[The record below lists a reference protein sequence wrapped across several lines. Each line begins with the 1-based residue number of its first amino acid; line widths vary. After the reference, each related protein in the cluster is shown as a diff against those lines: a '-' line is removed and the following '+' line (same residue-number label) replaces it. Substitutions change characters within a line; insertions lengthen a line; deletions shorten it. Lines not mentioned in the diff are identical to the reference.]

1 MIINWGSLTYRV
13 GENCILRRGY
23 TLNVGFVGTGNM
35 GRILIESFIESGA
48 IRPSFIYMTNR
59 TVAKAEAIK
68 EIYPKTNLLEA
79 AEDVVKRSDLVFI
92 CVKPLDIH
100 PLLKKLDHLL
110 TPNKCIISITSP
122 INVDQLESLVQ
133 CQVARAI
140 PSITNRAFSGV
151 SLITYGKSCHKD
163 TQRTIEEMF
172 EQISNPVQIEDDI
185 TRVSSDI
192 VSCGP
197 AFFSYLLQRFV
208 DGAVSETNITEE
220 QAILLTS
227 EMIVGMGKLLETEL
241 YTLPTLQEKVMVKG
255 GVTGKGI
262 KVLENEV
269 GDMFEKVF
277 KATHDKYYEDIEEV
291 SVQFNKIPNK

>member
-1 MIINWGSLTYRV
+1 M
-13 GENCILRRGY
+13 
-23 TLNVGFVGTGNM
+23 NVGFVGTGNM

-59 TVAKAEAIK
+59 TNSKAEAIK
-68 EIYPKTNLLEA
+68 ANYPKANVFDT
-79 AEDVVKRSDLVFI
+79 AEEVVRRSDLIFI
-92 CVKPLDIH
+92 CIKPLDIY
-100 PLLKKLDHLL
+100 PLLKKLENLL

-122 INVDQLESLVQ
+122 INVEQLESLVK

-140 PSITNRAFSGV
+140 PSITNRAFAGV
-151 SLITYGKSCHKD
+151 SLLTFGNSCHKD

-208 DGAVSETNITEE
+208 DGAVSETTITKEH
-220 QAILLTS
+220 AVLLAS
-227 EMIVGMGKLLETEL
+227 EMIIGMGKLLETEI
-241 YTLPTLQEKVMVKG
+241 YTLPTLQEKVCVKG

-262 KVLENEV
+262 KVLEDDL
-269 GDMFEKVF
+269 GDMFEKIF
-277 KATHDKYYEDIEEV
+277 QATHQKFYEDLEEV

>member
-1 MIINWGSLTYRV
+1 
-13 GENCILRRGY
+13 
-23 TLNVGFVGTGNM
+23 LNVGFVGTGNM

-48 IRPSFIYMTNR
+48 IRPSFIYMMNR
-59 TVAKAEAIK
+59 TMSKAEAIK
-68 EIYPKTNLLEA
+68 SLYPKTNVVET
-79 AEDVVKRSDLVFI
+79 AEEVVKHSDLIFI

-100 PLLKKLDHLL
+100 PLLKSLDHLL

-122 INVDQLESLVQ
+122 INVDQLESLVE

-151 SLITYGKSCHKD
+151 SLITYGNSCHKE
-163 TQRTIEEMF
+163 TKTTIEELF

-208 DGAVSETNITEE
+208 DGAVSETNITKD
-220 QAILLTS
+220 QAVLLAS
-227 EMIVGMGKLLETEL
+227 EMIIGMGKLLETEI
-241 YTLPTLQEKVMVKG
+241 YTLPTLQDKVCVKG

-262 KVLENEV
+262 KVLEDEV
-269 GDMFEKVF
+269 GEMFEKIF
-277 KATHDKYYEDIEEV
+277 KATHEKYYEDIEEV
-291 SVQFNKIPNK
+291 SVQFSKIPNK

>member
-1 MIINWGSLTYRV
+1 
-13 GENCILRRGY
+13 
-23 TLNVGFVGTGNM
+23 LNVGFVGTGNM

-48 IRPSFIYMTNR
+48 IKPSFIYMTNR
-59 TVAKAEAIK
+59 TKAKAEVIK
-68 EIYPKTNLLEA
+68 ENYPETTILDS
-79 AEDVVKRSDLVFI
+79 AEDVVNRSDLVFI

-122 INVDQLESLVQ
+122 ISVEQIESLVH

-151 SLITYGKSCHKD
+151 SLITFGNTCNRD
-163 TQRTIEEMF
+163 TRKTIEELF

-197 AFFSYLLQRFV
+197 AFFSYLLQKFV
-208 DGAVSETNITEE
+208 DGAVSETNITKE
-220 QAILLTS
+220 QAVVLAS
-227 EMIVGMGKLLETEL
+227 EMIIGMGKLLETEI
-241 YTLPTLQEKVMVKG
+241 YTLPTLQEKVCVKG

-262 KVLENEV
+262 KVLEEEI
-269 GDMFEKVF
+269 GDMFEKVYQ
-277 KATHDKYYEDIEEV
+277 ATHEKFYEDLEEV
-291 SVQFNKIPNK
+291 SVQFNKIPHK

>member
-1 MIINWGSLTYRV
+1 
-13 GENCILRRGY
+13 
-23 TLNVGFVGTGNM
+23 LNVGFIGTGNM

-59 TVAKAEAIK
+59 TQSKAEEIK
-68 EIYPKTNLLEA
+68 EIYPKTNVLRTADE
-79 AEDVVKRSDLVFI
+79 VVKRSDIVFI

-100 PLLKKLDHLL
+100 PLLKQLDHLL
-110 TPNKCIISITSP
+110 TPNKCIVSITSP
-122 INVDQLESLVQ
+122 INVDQLESLVK

-151 SLITYGKSCHKD
+151 SLLTFGNSCHKEL
-163 TQRTIEEMF
+163 QRTIEELF

-208 DGAVSETNITEE
+208 DGAVAETNISKD
-220 QAILLTS
+220 QAVVLAS
-227 EMIVGMGKLLETEL
+227 EMIIGMGKLLETEI
-241 YTLPTLQEKVMVKG
+241 YTLPTLQEKVCVKG

-262 KVLENEV
+262 KVLEENV
-269 GDMFEKVF
+269 GDMFEKIF
-277 KATHDKYYEDIEEV
+277 QATHKKFYEDLEEV
-291 SVQFNKIPNK
+291 SEQFSKIPNK

>member
-1 MIINWGSLTYRV
+1 M
-13 GENCILRRGY
+13 
-23 TLNVGFVGTGNM
+23 NVGFIGTGNM
-35 GRILIESFIESGA
+35 GRILIESFVESGA

-59 TVAKAEAIK
+59 TITKAEVIK
-68 EIYPKTNLLEA
+68 EIYPKTNVMETA
-79 AEDVVKRSDLVFI
+79 DEVVKRSDLVFI

-110 TPNKCIISITSP
+110 TPNKCIVSITSP
-122 INVDQLESLVQ
+122 LSVEQLESLVH

-151 SLITYGKSCHKD
+151 SLLTFGNSCHKES
-163 TQRTIEEMF
+163 QRTIEELF

-208 DGAVSETNITEE
+208 DGAVTETNISKD
-220 QAILLTS
+220 QAVVLAS
-227 EMIVGMGKLLETEL
+227 EMIIGMGKLLETEL
-241 YTLPTLQEKVMVKG
+241 YTLPTLQEKVCVKG

-262 KVLENEV
+262 EVLEENV
-269 GDMFEKVF
+269 GDMFEKIF
-277 KATHDKYYEDIEEV
+277 QATHKKFDEDLVEV
-291 SVQFNKIPNK
+291 SEQFSKIPNK

>member
-1 MIINWGSLTYRV
+1 M
-13 GENCILRRGY
+13 
-23 TLNVGFVGTGNM
+23 NVGFVGTGNM

-59 TVAKAEAIK
+59 TKAKAESIK
-68 EIYPKTNLLEA
+68 NIYPETNLMNS
-79 AEDVVKRSDLVFI
+79 AEDVVNRSDLVFI

-100 PLLKKLDHLL
+100 PLLKKLEHLL
-110 TPNKCIISITSP
+110 SPNKCLLSITSP
-122 INVDQLESLVQ
+122 ISVEQLESLVK

-151 SLITYGKSCHKD
+151 SLITYGNSCHKD
-163 TQRTIEEMF
+163 TQRTIEELF

-197 AFFSYLLQRFV
+197 AFFSYLLQKFV
-208 DGAVSETNITEE
+208 EGAVSETNITKD
-220 QAILLTS
+220 QAILLAS
-227 EMIVGMGKLLETEL
+227 EMIVGMGKLLETDL
-241 YTLPTLQEKVMVKG
+241 YTLPTLQEKVCVKG

-262 KVLENEV
+262 KVLEEKV

-277 KATHDKYYEDIEEV
+277 HVTHEKYYEDIEEV
-291 SVQFNKIPNK
+291 SVQFNKISN